1 MNDNLSAE
9 EKIKERIRKFVVDN
23 QIYLNPDTGDESVV
37 ENLLNEFFDSLDV
50 YTDGEVMAVIEEM
63 KFLNKNFGLDKKD

>member
-1 MNDNLSAE
+1 MIDNLSAE
-9 EKIKERIRKFVVDN
+9 EKIKQRIRKFVVDN